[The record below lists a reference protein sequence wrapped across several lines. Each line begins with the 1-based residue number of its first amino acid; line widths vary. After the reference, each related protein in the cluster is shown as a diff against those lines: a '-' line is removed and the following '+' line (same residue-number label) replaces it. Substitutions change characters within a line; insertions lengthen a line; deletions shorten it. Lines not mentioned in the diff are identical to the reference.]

1 MIGILGGTFDPVHH
15 AHLRCALELQQALGL
30 EQVRFVPCHVPPHRG
45 SPFATAEQRLAM
57 LELALDGQSGFV
69 ADDRE
74 LRRAGPSYTV
84 DTLLSFREEFG
95 TAVPMCLIVGMDAFL
110 GLDTWNRWQRLTELA
125 HIVVMRRPGLDAA
138 AAGPALKALLQE
150 RLVDDPQ
157 RLRGAAAGSVLLW
170 TVTQI
175 EISGTRIRDLIARGR
190 NVRYLLPDRVLDY
203 IRRERL
209 YLDARFD
216 ARPGTGREGA

>member
-30 EQVRFVPCHVPPHRG
+30 EQVRFVPCRVPPHRG
-45 SPFATAEQRLAM
+45 TPFASAEQRLAM
-57 LELALDGQSGFV
+57 LELAIEGQPGFV

-74 LRRAGPSYTV
+74 LRRDGPSYTV

-95 TAVPMCLIVGMDAFL
+95 ADLPLCLIVGMDAFL
-110 GLDTWNRWQRLTELA
+110 GLDSWNRWEQLTGLA
-125 HIVVMRRPGLDAA
+125 HLVVMRRPGLDAA
-138 AAGPALKALLQE
+138 AAGPALEALLRE

-157 RLRGAAAGSVLLW
+157 RLRAAPAGGILLW

-190 NVRYLLPDRVLDY
+190 NVRYLLPDRVLDH

-209 YLDARFD
+209 YLDAR
-216 ARPGTGREGA
+216 PGAGGEGK

>member
-15 AHLRCALELQQALGL
+15 AHLRCALELQQGLALDQL
-30 EQVRFVPCHVPPHRG
+30 RFVPCRVPPHRG
-45 SPFATAEQRLAM
+45 TPFASAEQRLAM
-57 LELALDGQSGFV
+57 LEIAIDGQAGFV

-74 LRRAGPSYTV
+74 LRRDGPSYTV
-84 DTLLSFREEFG
+84 DTLLSLREEFG
-95 TAVPMCLIVGMDAFL
+95 ANEPLCLIVGMDAFL
-110 GLDTWNRWQRLTELA
+110 GLDSWSRWQRLTELA
-125 HIVVMRRPGLDAA
+125 HLVVMRRPGLDVA
-138 AAGPALKALLQE
+138 AAGPALEVLLRE
-150 RLVDDPQ
+150 RLIDDPQ
-157 RLRGAAAGSVLLW
+157 RLRGAPAGSVLLW

-209 YLDARFD
+209 YLDAQ
-216 ARPGTGREGA
+216 PITGGEGK